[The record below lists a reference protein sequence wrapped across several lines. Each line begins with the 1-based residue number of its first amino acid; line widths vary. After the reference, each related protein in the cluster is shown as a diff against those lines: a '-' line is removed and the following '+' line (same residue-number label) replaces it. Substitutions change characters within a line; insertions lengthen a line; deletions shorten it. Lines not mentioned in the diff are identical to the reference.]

1 MSFDGYDPGAF
12 VCEHQFAHSRD
23 AAAIAPILES
33 LRTAGLDTLQK
44 RAEAA
49 QQELIN
55 LGITFTVYTERDA
68 IDRILPFDVIPRL
81 IAAAEWASV
90 EAGVLQ
96 RVRALNLFLD
106 DIYSR
111 QRILAD
117 GVVPAA
123 MVKGHPAFYPEIAGL
138 APPGGV
144 RIHVAGVDLV
154 RDGDAEWR
162 VLEDNCRVPSGVS
175 YVVENRALMLR
186 AMPDVAQGVKLRP
199 VGDYGPRLRDSLAE
213 VAPEGVDD
221 PRIAVLTPGV
231 FNSAYFEHVF
241 LAREMGA
248 ELVEGRDLVVDD
260 DRVYRKTVAGLRP
273 VHVIYRRIDDDF
285 LDPDVFRADSVLG
298 VPGLMR
304 AWAAGNV
311 TIANAAGCGVADD
324 KAVYAYV
331 PDIIR
336 YYLSEEPIL
345 KNVETYSCA
354 DPAQRAYV
362 RDHMRELVVKPV
374 DGSGGY
380 GVVIGP
386 NATDDEIGEARAAID
401 QQPERY
407 IAQPF
412 LKLSVCP
419 TLTPDGVRAR
429 HVDLRPFVVT
439 GKTSWTLPGG
449 LTRVALRAGS
459 AVVNSSQGGGSKD
472 TWVVG

>member
-1 MSFDGYDPGAF
+1 
-12 VCEHQFAHSRD
+12 V
-23 AAAIAPILES
+23 
-33 LRTAGLDTLQK
+33 
-44 RAEAA
+44 
-49 QQELIN
+49 
-55 LGITFTVYTERDA
+55 GI
-68 IDRILPFDVIPRL
+68 
-81 IAAAEWASV
+81 
-90 EAGVLQ
+90 
-96 RVRALNLFLD
+96 
-106 DIYSR
+106 
-111 QRILAD
+111 
-117 GVVPAA
+117 
-123 MVKGHPAFYPEIAGL
+123 

-154 RDGDAEWR
+154 RDGNAEWR

-186 AMPDVAQGVKLRP
+186 TMPDVAQGVPLRP
-199 VGDYGPRLRDSLAE
+199 VGDYGQRLRQSLAE
-213 VAPEGVDD
+213 VAPEGVAE

-248 ELVEGRDLVVDD
+248 ELVEGRDLVIEN
-260 DRVYRKTVAGLRP
+260 DRVFRRTVAGLRP
-273 VHVIYRRIDDDF
+273 IHVIYRRIDDDF
-285 LDPDVFRADSVLG
+285 LDPEVFRKDSVLG

-304 AWAAGNV
+304 AWAKGNV
-311 TIANAAGCGVADD
+311 TIANAAGCGIADD
-324 KAVYAYV
+324 KAVYAYL
-331 PDIIR
+331 PEIIR

-354 DPAQRAYV
+354 DPEQRAYV
-362 RDHMRELVVKPV
+362 LAHLEELVSKPV

-386 NATDDEIGEARAAID
+386 NATEDELAETRAAIAA
-401 QQPERY
+401 QPEKY

-412 LKLSVCP
+412 LNLSVCP
-419 TLTPDGVRAR
+419 TVTEDGVRAR

-449 LTRVALRAGS
+449 LTRVALRKGS
-459 AVVNSSQGGGSKD
+459 SVVNSSQGGGSKD